1 MSQNDGDRTSQDGKG
16 PTVRTPKD
24 VTDAEL
30 AVLQVLWERGPAAIR
45 ELTEVLYPQ
54 DVETQYSTVKR
65 LLARLEA
72 KGFVRRD
79 RRESVHRFH
88 PVVDRDGLVG
98 RRLERLAESLC
109 GGSISPLLT
118 QLARSHNLTEPQRQ
132 ALLAL
137 IEELKEPAERCADRT
152 KGNPG

>member
-1 MSQNDGDRTSQDGKG
+1 M
-16 PTVRTPKD
+16 RTPKD

-30 AVLQVLWERGPAAIR
+30 AVLQVLWDRGPAAIR
-45 ELTEVLYPQ
+45 EITEVLYPQ
-54 DVETQYSTVKR
+54 NVETQYSTVKR

-79 RRESVHRFH
+79 RSESVHQFH
-88 PVVDRDGLVG
+88 AVVDRDGLVG

-118 QLARSHNLTEPQRQ
+118 QLAQSHKLTDPQRQ

-137 IEELKEPAERCADRT
+137 IEELKEPPGSGAERR
-152 KGNPG
+152 KGSSGP

>member
-1 MSQNDGDRTSQDGKG
+1 MA
-16 PTVRTPKD
+16 RTPKD

-79 RRESVHRFH
+79 RREAVHRFH
-88 PVVDRDGLVG
+88 TIVDRDDWVG
-98 RRLERLAESLC
+98 RRLKRLADSLC

-137 IEELKEPAERCADRT
+137 IEEFKESPGRSADRRESD
-152 KGNPG
+152 PE

>member
-1 MSQNDGDRTSQDGKG
+1 M
-16 PTVRTPKD
+16 VRTPKD

-30 AVLQVLWERGPAAIR
+30 AVLQVLWERGQAAIR

-72 KGFVRRD
+72 KGFVGRD
-79 RRESVHRFH
+79 RREAVHRFH
-88 PVVDRDGLVG
+88 AVVDRDGLVG
-98 RRLERLAESLC
+98 RRLKRLADSLC

-118 QLARSHNLTEPQRQ
+118 QLARSHNLTEQQRQ

-137 IEELKEPAERCADRT
+137 IEEFKEPPGRGADRR
-152 KGNPG
+152 KSNPG

>member
-1 MSQNDGDRTSQDGKG
+1 MA
-16 PTVRTPKD
+16 RTPKD

-30 AVLQVLWERGPAAIR
+30 AVMQALWERGPAAIR

-79 RRESVHRFH
+79 RREAVHRFH
-88 PVVDRDGLVG
+88 AVVDRDDLVG
-98 RRLERLAESLC
+98 RRLKRLADSLC

-118 QLARSHNLTEPQRQ
+118 QLAFSHNLTEPQRQ

-137 IEELKEPAERCADRT
+137 IDDL
-152 KGNPG
+152 NS

>member
-1 MSQNDGDRTSQDGKG
+1 
-16 PTVRTPKD
+16 VRTPKD

-79 RRESVHRFH
+79 RREAVHRFH
-88 PVVDRDGLVG
+88 TIVDRDDLVG
-98 RRLERLAESLC
+98 RRLKRLADSLC

-118 QLARSHNLTEPQRQ
+118 QLARSHNLTDEQRQ

-137 IEELKEPAERCADRT
+137 IEELKEPAGRGADRR
-152 KGNPG
+152 KSNPG

>member
-1 MSQNDGDRTSQDGKG
+1 MSHTRKET
-16 PTVRTPKD
+16 TVRTPKD

-30 AVLQVLWERGPAAIR
+30 AVMQVLWDRGPAAIR

-79 RRESVHRFH
+79 RREAVHRFH
-88 PVVDRDGLVG
+88 SIVDRDDLVG
-98 RRLERLAESLC
+98 RRLTRLADALC

-118 QLARSHNLTEPQRQ
+118 QLARSHNLTEQQRRT
-132 ALLAL
+132 LLAL
-137 IEELKEPAERCADRT
+137 IEELKEPAGRDADE
-152 KGNPG
+152 KSNPG

>member
-1 MSQNDGDRTSQDGKG
+1 MA
-16 PTVRTPKD
+16 RTPKD

-72 KGFVRRD
+72 KGFVGRD
-79 RRESVHRFH
+79 RRAAVHRFH

-98 RRLERLAESLC
+98 RRLKRLADSLC

-118 QLARSHNLTEPQRQ
+118 QLARSHNLTDEQRQ

-137 IEELKEPAERCADRT
+137 IEELKEPPGSGADTR
-152 KGNPG
+152 KSKPG

>member
-1 MSQNDGDRTSQDGKG
+1 MKRI

-30 AVLQVLWERGPAAIR
+30 AVMQVLWERGPAAIR
-45 ELTEVLYPQ
+45 ELTEVIYPQ
-54 DVETQYSTVKR
+54 DVEAQYSTVKK

-79 RRESVHRFH
+79 RTESVHRFQ
-88 PVVDRDGLVG
+88 PLVGRDDLVG
-98 RRLERLAESLC
+98 RRLERLADSLC

-132 ALLAL
+132 MLLAL
-137 IEELKEPAERCADRT
+137 IEELEEP
-152 KGNPG
+152 PGGGTRRKKNR

>member
-1 MSQNDGDRTSQDGKG
+1 M
-16 PTVRTPKD
+16 VRTPKD
-24 VTDAEL
+24 VTNAEL

-79 RRESVHRFH
+79 RREAVHRFH
-88 PVVDRDGLVG
+88 AVVDRDDLVG
-98 RRLERLAESLC
+98 RRLKRLADSLC

-118 QLARSHNLTEPQRQ
+118 QLARSHNLTDEQRQ
-132 ALLAL
+132 ALLTL
-137 IEELKEPAERCADRT
+137 IEELKEPAGRGADRR
-152 KGNPG
+152 KSSPG

>member
-1 MSQNDGDRTSQDGKG
+1 MA
-16 PTVRTPKD
+16 RTPKD

-30 AVLQVLWERGPAAIR
+30 AVMQVLWDHGPAAIR
-45 ELTEVLYPQ
+45 DITEVLYPQ

-72 KGFVRRD
+72 KAFVRRD
-79 RRESVHRFH
+79 RREAVHRFH
-88 PVVDRDGLVG
+88 AVVDRDDLVG
-98 RRLERLAESLC
+98 RRLKRLADSLC

-118 QLARSHNLTEPQRQ
+118 QLARSHNLTDEQRQ

-137 IEELKEPAERCADRT
+137 IEDLK
-152 KGNPG
+152 

>member
-1 MSQNDGDRTSQDGKG
+1 M
-16 PTVRTPKD
+16 RTPKD

-30 AVLQVLWERGPAAIR
+30 AVLQMLWERGPAAIR
-45 ELTEVLYPQ
+45 ELTEVLYPH

-88 PVVDRDGLVG
+88 PLVDRDGLVG

-118 QLARSHNLTEPQRQ
+118 QLAQSHKLTEQQRQ
-132 ALLAL
+132 TLLAM
-137 IEELKEPAERCADRT
+137 IDEFKEPPKRGGGRT

>member
-1 MSQNDGDRTSQDGKG
+1 M
-16 PTVRTPKD
+16 RTPKD

-72 KGFVRRD
+72 KGFVGRD
-79 RRESVHRFH
+79 RREAVHRFH
-88 PVVDRDGLVG
+88 AAVDRDDLVG
-98 RRLERLAESLC
+98 RRLKRLADSLC

-118 QLARSHNLTEPQRQ
+118 QLARSHNLAEPQRQ
-132 ALLAL
+132 SLLTL
-137 IEELKEPAERCADRT
+137 IDELKEPAGRGADR
-152 KGNPG
+152 KKSNPG

>member
-1 MSQNDGDRTSQDGKG
+1 M
-16 PTVRTPKD
+16 RTPKD

-30 AVLQVLWERGPAAIR
+30 ALLQVLWDRGPAAIR

-79 RRESVHRFH
+79 RSESVHQFH
-88 PVVDRDGLVG
+88 AVVDRDGLVG

-118 QLARSHNLTEPQRQ
+118 QLARSHNLSEQQRQ
-132 ALLAL
+132 TLLAL
-137 IEELKEPAERCADRT
+137 IEELNNPADEGAD
-152 KGNPG
+152 KA

>member
-1 MSQNDGDRTSQDGKG
+1 M
-16 PTVRTPKD
+16 VRTPKD
-24 VTDAEL
+24 VTNAEL

-65 LLARLEA
+65 LLARLET

-79 RRESVHRFH
+79 RREAVHRFH
-88 PVVDRDGLVG
+88 AVVDRDDLVG
-98 RRLERLAESLC
+98 RRLKRLADSLC

-118 QLARSHNLTEPQRQ
+118 QLARSHNLTDEQRQ
-132 ALLAL
+132 SLLTL
-137 IEELKEPAERCADRT
+137 IEELKEPAGRGADRR
-152 KGNPG
+152 KSSPG

>member
-1 MSQNDGDRTSQDGKG
+1 MA
-16 PTVRTPKD
+16 RTPKD

-30 AVLQVLWERGPAAIR
+30 AVLQMLWERGPAAIR

-79 RRESVHRFH
+79 RREAVHRFRA
-88 PVVDRDGLVG
+88 VVDRDDLVG
-98 RRLERLAESLC
+98 RRLQRLADSLC

-137 IEELKEPAERCADRT
+137 IEELREPTGRGAARRT
-152 KGNPG
+152 DSPG

>member
-1 MSQNDGDRTSQDGKG
+1 
-16 PTVRTPKD
+16 
-24 VTDAEL
+24 L

-45 ELTEVLYPQ
+45 ELTELIYPH

-79 RRESVHRFH
+79 RHEAVHRFH
-88 PVVDRDGLVG
+88 AAVDRDGLVG
-98 RRLERLAESLC
+98 HRLERLADSLC

-118 QLARSHNLTEPQRQ
+118 QLAQSHNLTEQQRET
-132 ALLAL
+132 LLAL
-137 IEELKEPAERCADRT
+137 IEELREPPGRGGDKR
-152 KGNPG
+152 KGKPG